1 MNKFLVVVFP
11 DEKKAYE
18 GIHALH
24 ELHDDGSITVWGT
37 AVVQR
42 GPDGSLEVKQRN
54 DDGGPRAI
62 GLGALLGGLVGFFG
76 GPVGAV
82 VGVAAGTV
90 AGGSAELLNLHVSR
104 EFVDSLK
111 LEFAPGDCA
120 VFAEIS
126 EEWIAPLD
134 VRMEA
139 LGGKVLREPT
149 TEFVG
154 HLLEKWSAARKAEL
168 AERKSEL
175 AQRKSERAGTKAVK
189 METNL
194 KSEIERTKKRLRRT
208 LDETQEQL
216 DGTRSELKA
225 RMAGLENQAA
235 KAPPEMRRSIEMRA
249 AELRKDLEERQAKL
263 ENAYNLIW
271 QAINA

>member
-1 MNKFLVVVFP
+1 MNKFVVVVFP

-18 GIHALH
+18 GLHALR
-24 ELHDDGSITVWGT
+24 ELHDDGSVTVWGT

-42 GPDGSLEVKQRN
+42 RSDGTLEIKQRN

-62 GLGALLGGLVGFFG
+62 GLGALLGGLVGLFG

-111 LEFAPGDCA
+111 LELAPGDWA

-126 EEWIAPLD
+126 EEWIAPPD

-154 HLLEKWSAARKAEL
+154 HLLEKWAAAGKAEL
-168 AERKSEL
+168 AERKAEL
-175 AQRKSERAGTKAVK
+175 AQRKSVRAGAKAAK
-189 METNL
+189 MEADV
-194 KSEIERTKKRLRRT
+194 KSEVERTRG
-208 LDETQEQL
+208 DSS
-216 DGTRSELKA
+216 G
-225 RMAGLENQAA
+225 
-235 KAPPEMRRSIEMRA
+235 RSITRRNSSTEHGA
-249 AELRKDLEERQAKL
+249 S
-263 ENAYNLIW
+263 
-271 QAINA
+271 